1 VGKLASTLIATALLA
16 LATAGSASARSQNTW
31 AAVGHKPLSDR
42 AAAAQ
47 VTHRPEGRP
56 ANVAANNYRV
66 TNADLRYFRSVKNP
80 AGQTSV
86 AFNHWNAYVDGRSTL
101 RHPSTDDLIQWAA
114 HKWGIPE
121 NWIRAQAAL
130 ESNWQMNLNGDLA
143 PLPVK
148 WVSAYP
154 RSAYSIQNMGQACPS
169 GAVACTR
176 LVYMSVGIT
185 QIKWTPD
192 NLFNQ
197 GTRYLRYRSTAFD
210 LDYMAAE
217 IRYYYDG
224 DATWLGRSYHAGN
237 KWLSMAAW
245 NAPAPWNNAKQQ
257 WYVSVVQQQ
266 LRAHPWTSPNY
277 VNSVYQRN

>member
-16 LATAGSASARSQNTW
+16 LVTAGSAFAHSQNTW
-31 AAVGHKPLSDR
+31 ARVGHKPLSDR

-47 VTHRPEGRP
+47 VTHVPEVRP
-56 ANVAANNYRV
+56 ANARANNYRV
-66 TNADLRYFRSVKNP
+66 TAADLRYFRSVKNP

-121 NWIRAQAAL
+121 DWIRAQVAL
-130 ESNWQMNLNGDLA
+130 ESSWQMDLGGDLA
-143 PLPVK
+143 QLPAN

-154 RSAYSIQNMGQACPS
+154 ASARSTLGPNEVYTSI
-169 GAVACTR
+169 
-176 LVYMSVGIT
+176 GIA

-192 NLFNQ
+192 NVFNP
-197 GTRYLRYRSTAFD
+197 GTRFLRYKSTAFD
-210 LDYMAAE
+210 LDYMGAE

-224 DATWLGRSYHAGN
+224 DATWLGHGYHAGSQ
-237 KWLSMAAW
+237 WLSMGAW
-245 NAPAPWNNAKQQ
+245 NSPAPWNNAKQR
-257 WYVSVVQQQ
+257 WYIGVVQRD
-266 LRAHPWTSPNY
+266 LRSRPWASPSFP
-277 VNSVYQRN
+277 NSVYHRP